1 MKKKNTIKNIFIG
14 FFVVLVLLIAYAAM
28 NGGEGENGESGTS
41 TLTSLL
47 NANSLGQIQDTDT
60 ALANA
65 EILRILGSI
74 KDIKLEADIFDD
86 PLFRELQDG
95 GFIIPNPRTI
105 GRPNPFLPIGFNSF
119 STPSQSSINNQS
131 DVDTNFESTD
141 NSQTQSN
148 EATDFFAE
156 TDI

>member
-1 MKKKNTIKNIFIG
+1 MKKKSPIKNIFIG

-28 NGGEGENGESGTS
+28 NTEEGVEGGTS

-47 NANSLGQIQDTDT
+47 SANSLGEIQDTDT

-74 KDIKLEADIFDD
+74 KDIQLEADIFDN
-86 PLFRELQDG
+86 PLFRELEDG
-95 GFIIPNPRTI
+95 QFIIPNPRTI

-119 STPSQSSINNQS
+119 STPSQSTINNQAVS
-131 DVDTNFESTD
+131 DVSLNASATSDTSSGNATNF
-141 NSQTQSN
+141 
-148 EATDFFAE
+148 FGE